1 MSEDTRPVT
10 VSILDKDYNVAC
22 SEGERASLLEAVDF
36 LDSRMR
42 ELRDGGRLLG
52 AERVAVMTALNIV
65 HEFLEL
71 QRNAERS
78 RSHEANILQRV
89 DAKLAALLEQV
100 RAPGNATSH

>member
-1 MSEDTRPVT
+1 VSEETRAVT

-22 SEGERASLLEAVDF
+22 SDDERAALLEAVDY

-42 ELRDGGRLLG
+42 ELREGGRLLG

-71 QRNAERS
+71 RRTSQLVRNQDS
-78 RSHEANILQRV
+78 DILQRV
-89 DAKLAALLEQV
+89 DAKLAALLDQTGRV
-100 RAPGNATSH
+100 AAGHGA